1 MKVLPNR
8 NRRRIVQALSVVPLL
23 SLPFSASTGEN
34 SFRFGMTPAFLHN
47 QHALLEDWRLYMI
60 RHLGLKVDFTQRDSY
75 RETMDLIRL
84 KQLDFAWLCDYPYLH
99 LKDLVRLLAVPVYQG
114 QSYYHSYFI
123 VHKNNTQVDSIL
135 ALKDKL
141 FAYADPYSN
150 SGYLV
155 PRFEIHQA
163 GYNPDNFFKKTF
175 FTWSH
180 KKVIESVA
188 SQLSQGG
195 AVDSFVW
202 DTLSKVSPSLTDQTR
217 IMWKSPGYGFPPI
230 VAQINNVNEQD
241 FILMQS
247 MLLDMSESREGQRLL
262 TRLNLDGFSIQKTDL
277 YDSVSNMMKVLGV
290 FVST

>member
-8 NRRRIVQALSVVPLL
+8 NRRRIVQALSVIPLL
-23 SLPFSASTGEN
+23 SLPVSASTGEN

-99 LKDLVRLLAVPVYQG
+99 LKDLVHLLAVPVYQG

-123 VHKNNTQVDSIL
+123 VHKNNTHVDSIL

-155 PRFEIHQA
+155 PRFEIYQA
-163 GYNPDNFFKKTF
+163 GYDPDNFFKKTF

-202 DTLSKVSPSLTDQTR
+202 DTLSKVSPSLTNQTR
-217 IMWKSPGYGFPPI
+217 IIWKSPGYGFPPI

-247 MLLDMSESREGQRLL
+247 MLLDMSENREGQKLL
-262 TRLNLDGFSIQKTDL
+262 ARLNLDGFSIQKTDL
-277 YDSVSNMMKVLGV
+277 YDSVSKMMKV
-290 FVST
+290 